1 MKQFFKDFKEFAMRG
16 NVVDMAVGVVIGTA
30 FGKIVSSLVSDII
43 MPALSLITGRVSLQ
57 DLSFTLPTGEG
68 MEPIVLKYGVFL
80 QSVLDFLIIAFS
92 IFVVIKLIGKL
103 HRKKKEEAPEAPPAP
118 TKEEV
123 LLTEIRDLL
132 AAQNIKKFGL
142 EKQNLLSQE
151 NISPVVNRVGDAEL
165 PTFVGTVKRQIIS
178 V

>member
-123 LLTEIRDLL
+123 LLTD
-132 AAQNIKKFGL
+132 
-142 EKQNLLSQE
+142 SQ
-151 NISPVVNRVGDAEL
+151 
-165 PTFVGTVKRQIIS
+165 
-178 V
+178 